1 MKFKLIQTES
11 EYEEALALAESLMEA
26 APGTAEA
33 DDLEVLSVLI
43 EKYEQEHYPIEY
55 PDPISAIK
63 FRMQQ
68 QGLTQ
73 KDLEPYIGSQPKVSA
88 VLNGKRELSK
98 EMIRKLH
105 AGLGIPYEVLL
116 QKPGASLE
124 EQKYFPADFPFKEMV
139 ENGYFPGFTQLRQA
153 RTLAE
158 DLLENLFAVFKA
170 QPASPI
176 YCKSIERAIDENAL
190 LAWQARILNLVLEQ
204 ELPQFHLENLDDGF
218 FDGLLRFST
227 YEKGLQLVR
236 EHLNKA
242 GIHFVILKHLPH
254 TYLDGAS
261 FMAQS
266 GHPVVAMTLRQDRLD
281 NFWFTL
287 FHELAHVRLH
297 LAQNPGVAFFDDTEG
312 DGKTNSSPYE
322 LEANQF
328 ARDWMVPKDVWQERI
343 QPQLYAMVEHD
354 VLKVSQALKIHPAFL
369 AGRIRHE
376 RQDYLVF
383 SDLVGYK
390 KVREQF
396 AEYRVVE

>member
-11 EYEEALALAESLMEA
+11 EYDDALALAESLMDA

-55 PDPISAIK
+55 PDPVSAIK

-139 ENGYFPGFTQLRQA
+139 ANGYFPGFTQLRQA

-176 YCKSIERAIDENAL
+176 YCKSTERAIDENAL
-190 LAWQARILNLVLEQ
+190 LAWQARILNLLLEQ
-204 ELPQFHLENLDDGF
+204 ELPQFHLENLDEGF
-218 FDGLLRFST
+218 FDDLLRFST

-266 GHPVVAMTLRQDRLD
+266 GHPVVALTLRLDRLD

-287 FHELAHVRLH
+287 FHELGHVMLH
-297 LAQNPGVAFFDDTEG
+297 VAKNPEIAFFDDTEG
-312 DGKTNSSPYE
+312 DGQSNGSPYE

-328 ARDWMVPKDVWQERI
+328 ARDWMVPEEIWQEKI
-343 QPQLYAMVEHD
+343 QPQLYAMAEHD
-354 VLKVSQALKIHPAFL
+354 VLQVSQALKIHPAFL
-369 AGRIRHE
+369 AGRIRYE
-376 RQDYLVF
+376 RQDYLIF
-383 SDLVGYK
+383 SDLIGNR

-396 AEYRVVE
+396 AEYRVSE